1 MDNEAYRNI
10 LEDSASISLDDLI
23 EVLNADDY
31 EVTTR
36 HLFRLSGLE
45 EPELGTIAKI
55 WKSLNATRRYKL
67 LEDMDDLNHSSTL
80 VNFDEVY
87 ALGLA
92 DAEANV
98 QEIAIRSLRECE
110 DPKLIRP
117 LLDAMDAPAGNVRKQ
132 AADAL
137 GNFLLLSELGKV
149 AKARGQ
155 EIEDQ
160 LQAAL
165 KNSDNPEPV
174 RQAALASLGYSSE
187 PKMIGEIEE
196 GFANGRA
203 DWTAAAIKAM
213 GRQGDPKWQK
223 TVSNHIDHPDSD
235 IRLAA
240 VIAAGKL
247 EIENVEDQ
255 LLLFLDEDNLD
266 IRNAAIWALSE
277 LGDKDTR
284 GALQKGL
291 DEATDEEEKE
301 RFEEAIDNLSFRL
314 DMIDFN
320 MLEAPP
326 PEDSGSE

>member
-1 MDNEAYRNI
+1 
-10 LEDSASISLDDLI
+10 
-23 EVLNADDY
+23 
-31 EVTTR
+31 
-36 HLFRLSGLE
+36 
-45 EPELGTIAKI
+45 
-55 WKSLNATRRYKL
+55 
-67 LEDMDDLNHSSTL
+67 
-80 VNFDEVY
+80 
-87 ALGLA
+87 
-92 DAEANV
+92 
-98 QEIAIRSLRECE
+98 
-110 DPKLIRP
+110 
-117 LLDAMDAPAGNVRKQ
+117 
-132 AADAL
+132 
-137 GNFLLLSELGKV
+137 
-149 AKARGQ
+149 
-155 EIEDQ
+155 
-160 LQAAL
+160 
-165 KNSDNPEPV
+165 
-174 RQAALASLGYSSE
+174 
-187 PKMIGEIEE
+187 MIGEIEE

-320 MLEAPP
+320 MLETPP